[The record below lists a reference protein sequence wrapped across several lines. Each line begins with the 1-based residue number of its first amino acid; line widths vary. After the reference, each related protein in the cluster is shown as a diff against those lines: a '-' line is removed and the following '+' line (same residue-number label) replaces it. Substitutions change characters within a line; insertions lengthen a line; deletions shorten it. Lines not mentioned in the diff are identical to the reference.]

1 MAAEE
6 LDQSRFGKRGDRLG
20 EGDDGMVPG
29 EVSTWQLTSLR
40 LWWDHHME
48 RESDLSGE
56 AIEKDPG
63 EDEGGGGMRVRHAVS
78 IISCPILTCP
88 F

>member
-1 MAAEE
+1 
-6 LDQSRFGKRGDRLG
+6 
-20 EGDDGMVPG
+20 
-29 EVSTWQLTSLR
+29 
-40 LWWDHHME
+40 ME